1 MTDGRKI
8 EAIHSSAVRRSRNS
22 RRFFTFALIVLLV
35 FFLVFMYLNFF
46 KIRSIE
52 IKGLNTD
59 VYSEAEMLD
68 FIGVG
73 EGDNLLSLRASRLE
87 KEIEREFAY
96 VNHAK
101 LRRRL
106 PSTLVIELE
115 FHSASMGVV
124 LGDDVFFVSSG
135 GKVLTSGDAE
145 DGMPEGVCKIKT
157 PFITEC
163 IQGENLLF
171 ESEETFN
178 ILVDVYS
185 QFESF
190 GLSKKLTY
198 LDITDKFNI
207 KAKVDDRFEI
217 VFGSWEDSEAKVKL
231 LSEVMSGDIWTDS
244 SGIVDISDS
253 REAAVRFTGSVAN

>member
-8 EAIHSSAVRRSRNS
+8 EAIHSSAVRRNRNS
-22 RRFFTFALIVLLV
+22 RRFFTFALIVLLIC
-35 FFLVFMYLNFF
+35 FSVFMYFNFF

-52 IKGLNTD
+52 IKGLDTE
-59 VYSEAEMLD
+59 VYTEAEMLD
-68 FIGVG
+68 YLGIG

-87 KEIEREFAY
+87 DELERKFSY
-96 VNHAK
+96 VSKAELK
-101 LRRRL
+101 RQL

-124 LGDDVFFVSSG
+124 LGDDVFFVSSA
-135 GKVLTSGDAE
+135 GKVLSSDDAE
-145 DGMPEGVCKIKT
+145 LGMPEGVCKIKT

-163 IQGENLLF
+163 IQGEPLLF
-171 ESEETFN
+171 ETEEPFE

-185 QFESF
+185 QFEAF
-190 GLSKKLTY
+190 GLSEKLTY

-207 KAKVDDRFEI
+207 KAKLDDRFDI
-217 VFGSWEDSEAKVKL
+217 VFGSWEDSESKVKL
-231 LSEVMSGDIWTDS
+231 LSEVMGGDIWTDS
-244 SGIVDISDS
+244 SGIVDISDA